1 MRRIAFLQPCSLRS
15 GCASYSIR
23 LREAQEGDTTLQV
36 LLEGEFMQVT
46 LLQEGHV
53 FYKDGLP
60 RKHHKEDALNSS

>member
-46 LLQEGHV
+46 LLQEGQCV
-53 FYKDGLP
+53 L
-60 RKHHKEDALNSS
+60 